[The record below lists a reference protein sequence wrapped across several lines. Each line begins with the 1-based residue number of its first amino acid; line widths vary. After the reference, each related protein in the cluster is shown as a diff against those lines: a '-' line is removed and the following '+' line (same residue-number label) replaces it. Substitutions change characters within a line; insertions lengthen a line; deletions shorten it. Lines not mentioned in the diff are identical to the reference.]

1 MYAEYEA
8 DLAENAGVAGITKQH
23 TGKSNVTDGDR
34 ERGRESGRDTEGAG
48 RREQDQ
54 DSNSEP
60 VDAGLGWP
68 GRVQALIKAGDYL
81 PALEAR
87 YQAELDALADNAD
100 PTLAEHEKVELAGLS
115 LECPLPWD

>member
-1 MYAEYEA
+1 MSPMEIVNEA
-8 DLAENAGVAGITKQH
+8 ANPAGIRKAL
-23 TGKSNVTDGDR
+23 D
-34 ERGRESGRDTEGAG
+34 
-48 RREQDQ
+48 
-54 DSNSEP
+54 
-60 VDAGLGWP
+60 DASRIKIQIANRWMLGWP